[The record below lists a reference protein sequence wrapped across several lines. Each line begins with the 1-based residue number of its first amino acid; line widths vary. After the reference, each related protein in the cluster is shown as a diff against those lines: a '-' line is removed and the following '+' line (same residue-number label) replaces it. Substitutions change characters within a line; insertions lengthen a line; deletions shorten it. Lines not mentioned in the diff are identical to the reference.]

1 MRRHKA
7 WRGGSTAQ
15 QSCEPATAP
24 VVWRLVTWQAVAL
37 PSRRQTSLIFHSFF
51 NLFVVWSFRELRIT
65 SKELQKQGE
74 CQMCNDFLRQCYWKS
89 PGTSFEA
96 GLSLRARALEFV
108 SGRQES
114 ILCCPRRSQTFPKA
128 PRSSQEFK
136 KFKFGMNL

>member
-1 MRRHKA
+1 MCRKHSITTTYIYIYI
-7 WRGGSTAQ
+7 STAQ

-37 PSRRQTSLIFHSFF
+37 PSRRQTCLIFHSFF

-96 GLSLRARALEFV
+96 GLSLRARAPEFV

-114 ILCCPRRSQTFPKA
+114 ILCGPRHSQTFPDA
-128 PRSSQEFK
+128 PGVQNIEI
-136 KFKFGMNL
+136 

>member
-96 GLSLRARALEFV
+96 GLSLRARAPEFV
-108 SGRQES
+108 SETKNRFS
-114 ILCCPRRSQTFPKA
+114 AVPDTRKRSQTLL
-128 PRSSQEFK
+128 EFK
-136 KFKFGMNL
+136 ILKFSLNL

>member
-51 NLFVVWSFRELRIT
+51 NLFVVWSFRKVRIT
-65 SKELQKQGE
+65 SKELHKQGE
-74 CQMCNDFLRQCYWKS
+74 CQMCNDFLRQCYWNRQRPVSRRACLCARGPQNSFLGAKS
-89 PGTSFEA
+89 RFSVVPDT
-96 GLSLRARALEFV
+96 RK
-108 SGRQES
+108 
-114 ILCCPRRSQTFPKA
+114 RSQTLL
-128 PRSSQEFK
+128 EFK
-136 KFKFGMNL
+136 ILKFSLNL